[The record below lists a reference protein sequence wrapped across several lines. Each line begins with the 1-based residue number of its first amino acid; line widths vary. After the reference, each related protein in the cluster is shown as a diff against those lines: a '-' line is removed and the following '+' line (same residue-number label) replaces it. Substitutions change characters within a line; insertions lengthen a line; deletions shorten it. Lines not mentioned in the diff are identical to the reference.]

1 MNQHLS
7 RGGYSD
13 QLVTDLAEDMADGI
27 TLLRLVQAMAMGE
40 SGESENLGGGG
51 SVLQNSN
58 PRPQYNALMSA
69 CCICRS

>member
-40 SGESENLGGGG
+40 SQRTWGGGG
-51 SVLQNSN
+51 GGGGGGD
-58 PRPQYNALMSA
+58 
-69 CCICRS
+69 